1 MAYESKRDPYPS
13 FSGRTLISSP
23 TKCYKVGTGDIG
35 AKELP
40 IYSKALAIYV
50 PDGATATISMVYLN
64 DDDGAAVTRTFTAG
78 NHYIAARIRRITA
91 VSNASVE
98 IHIETE

>member
-1 MAYESKRDPYPS
+1 MAYESNRDPYPS
-13 FSGRTLISSP
+13 FGERSVISSP

-40 IYSKALAIYV
+40 VYSKALAIYV
-50 PDGATATISMVYLN
+50 PEGSAATISMVYLH
-64 DDDGAAVTRTFTAG
+64 DADGAAVTRTFTAG

-98 IHIETE
+98 IHVETE

>member
-1 MAYESKRDPYPS
+1 M
-13 FSGRTLISSP
+13 ISSP
-23 TKCYKVGTGDIG
+23 TKCYKVAAGDIG

-40 IYSKALAIYV
+40 VYSKALAIYV

-64 DDDGAAVTRTFTAG
+64 NLDGEAVTRTFTAG

-98 IHIETE
+98 IHVETE